1 MPYYS
6 YNIIKDLYYNSY
18 NFKINEQEEISNE
31 DLEQRVLDKYI
42 KDDTSGLEIPDILT
56 NVNGAH
62 VYKLISS
69 KDIDW
74 ENIYLPNSAVSS
86 WASFDPARR
95 WNTDTPI
102 HVNDVYELLNIID
115 YLLCSC
121 ADLWSEINK
130 LKYGNGNEIEIWFL
144 KDTSSIIKDSAIEK
158 NINKNP
164 NNNGIRITFLDP
176 TKENVKLDIPDFAIG
191 TTFYPEGSTPD
202 AYPIKRLLVK
212 KGNKNGIQGI
222 TRESQN
228 DYQYDKSQTITING
242 EVKTIYGYRINN
254 GANEIKFFPGFNFDN
269 FIGSNKVYKGDE
281 VVDTNNKKLKYNNV
295 YFRPDT
301 TKNEYAR
308 IYCEFLTVDSRN
320 GYILY
325 YKDENN
331 INQIIYI
338 SSEIAGSLPTKIQNY
353 SSFSILPANN
363 MQSGHTY
370 EENNKVYPWFFIC
383 NDEFTIDLTIET
395 PKIEGKFEAADSTI
409 TLYYYKQTNNINTTI
424 YIEDNINNPIKK
436 STDLTQTSS
445 YLTNKQR
452 YNIPDNIDI
461 NIKID
466 AIYINNN
473 DEINYDDEYM
483 DYPVFPDDI
492 TTSEDLNEYYIYDN
506 VTDDKREF
514 KLLSTDPGFINNV
527 GNRFNDVNSNN
538 VVQLYKKNEQP
549 YKLTYEITPNEF
561 IVQDIEYTNVKNEI
575 NNVKNN
581 IRLHQDE
588 DNAYILTLNHSLND
602 EYEQIKFDLNLEIEE
617 TSKVKGT
624 TCKLPINLNK
634 VHNPKLHYI
643 NWQDTS
649 YEYNSYFNFDVY
661 EGDNLIEERFHE
673 LPDSKMFRLC
683 HNFSINSYMANG
695 IYNVDTDY
703 TFTDEELES
712 NTNENPIIIS
722 YHPTKSIVNLIGSN
736 MTIAYLYNKNKK
748 GHNNYSNYAN
758 SYISD
763 CFTYNNSQSIYNYLN
778 DKYYD
783 LTKKNEQS
791 LFNIYNLGKKYRFNS
806 NNDKYVHL
814 SGNNN
819 QQKLPIMYNINANSS
834 NRNST
839 DNDIKLDNIAYFLN
853 FKICNDNSL
862 TKSYYIS
869 NNEYK
874 NDYEYFDNDIYTVKT
889 DLFDIYKTTYAT
901 YYATSN
907 NDNVAV
913 FSPILYM
920 DIINSSFIPINS
932 NNLPSDNETH
942 QYDLTNNSD
951 KQKYKNY
958 IESWANSNE
967 NSALKTTYFNLKLQE
982 NLDKG
987 IPFFNETNETTTYF
1001 KVKRCT
1007 DTNIIKPPTIVGDFV
1022 RLLINKE
1029 YYLTDL
1035 LKITPHTDDKY
1046 NSCCIGSYPEWNDT
1060 KNEYMI
1066 KEINS
1071 QRNKETIMNQPSGDL
1086 YEYINFKDDYSNY
1099 IDNQVGAIID
1109 NFIPEK
1115 YKNIYNF
1122 SKIFEVNKL
1131 SIQNGYPQIPNE
1143 NDINGGY
1150 IYNDDYFE
1158 YNDLGLFKLKENS
1171 KDLLSFEANNNEKI
1185 KPIPLDIKIS
1195 KIYGNLRYGDQPYT
1209 TSTPS
1214 IYIIPIYRIKTDES
1228 VENSDIFIEIDD
1240 LQIQLLN
1247 FDESKT
1253 YYEKKTDA
1261 NQNITYEK
1269 IEKPVITISGTI
1281 LNPEISIPEN
1291 FDIKLKQYKASI
1303 ITAFKDNNLYTEEMI
1318 PH

>member
-6 YNIIKDLYYNSY
+6 YNIIKDLYFNSY
-18 NFKINEQEEISNE
+18 NFKNDEPEISNE
-31 DLEQRVLDKYI
+31 VLEERVLDKYI
-42 KDDTSGLEIPDILT
+42 KDDTTGLEIPDILT

-74 ENIYLPNSAVSS
+74 DNIYLPNSAVSS

-144 KDTSSIIKDSAIEK
+144 KDTSSIIKDSAIET

-164 NNNGIRITFLDP
+164 NNNSIRITFLDP

-202 AYPIKRLLVK
+202 VYPIKRLLVK

-254 GANEIKFFPGFNFDN
+254 GENEIKFFPGFNFDN

-295 YFRPDT
+295 YFRLNKT
-301 TKNEYAR
+301 ENKYAR
-308 IYCEFLTVDSRN
+308 IYCEFLTVNSRN

-338 SSEIAGSLPTKIQNY
+338 SSEIVDSLPSKIQDHQSLTWIY
-353 SSFSILPANN
+353 PSFNILPDNN
-363 MQSGHTY
+363 MRSGHTY

-395 PKIEGKFEAADSTI
+395 PRIEGKFEAANSTI

-436 STDLTQTSS
+436 TTDLTQTSS
-445 YLTNKQR
+445 LLTNKQR
-452 YNIPDNIDI
+452 YNIPDNTNV

-466 AIYINNN
+466 ATWINNN
-473 DEINYDDEYM
+473 PDILYDDEYM
-483 DYPVFPDDI
+483 DYPVFPRDI
-492 TTSEDLNEYYIYDN
+492 TTSEDYDKYYIYNDN
-506 VTDDKREF
+506 ETDDTRDTREF

-527 GNRFNDVNSNN
+527 GNRFNDVNSNT

-549 YKLTYEITPNEF
+549 YKLIYEVSPNEL
-561 IVQDIEYTNVKNEI
+561 IVQEIDYDNAKIEI

-581 IRLHQDE
+581 ICLHQDE
-588 DNAYILTLNHSLND
+588 DNAYILTLNHLLND
-602 EYEQIKFDLNLEIEE
+602 EYEQIKFDLNLEIDE

-649 YEYNSYFNFDVY
+649 YEYNSYFNFDVS
-661 EGDNLIEERFHE
+661 ENGTPIANTNHGFQFE
-673 LPDSKMFRLC
+673 DSKMYQLC
-683 HNFSINSYMANG
+683 NFYSINSYMVNG
-695 IYNVDTDY
+695 IYNVDTDH
-703 TFTDEELES
+703 TFNEEELES
-712 NTNENPIIIS
+712 NTNEKPIIIS

-736 MTIAYLYNKNKK
+736 MTIAYLYNKNKRGK
-748 GHNNYSNYAN
+748 NNCADYAN

-763 CFTYNNSQSIYNYLN
+763 CFTYNSDSQNIYNYLN
-778 DKYYD
+778 EKNFD
-783 LTKKNEQS
+783 LIKKNEQS

-806 NNDKYVHL
+806 NNDKYVHPL
-814 SGNNN
+814 NLNIPQN
-819 QQKLPIMYNINANSS
+819 VIKYNINANSS
-834 NRNST
+834 IRNSA
-839 DNDIKLDNIAYFLN
+839 DNNIKLDNIAYFLN

-869 NNEYK
+869 NNEYR
-874 NDYEYFDNDIYTVKT
+874 NDYEYFNNDIYTVKT
-889 DLFDIYKTTYAT
+889 DLFNIYKTTYAT

-907 NDNVAV
+907 SDNVAV
-913 FSPILYM
+913 FTPILYM

-932 NNLPSDNETH
+932 NNLPSDNDTH
-942 QYDLTNNSD
+942 QYDLTNDGD

-958 IESWANSNE
+958 IESWANTNE
-967 NSALKTTYFNLKLQE
+967 NALKTIYFNLKLQE
-982 NLDKG
+982 NLDRG

-1007 DTNIIKPPTIVGDFV
+1007 DTINIIKAPTIGGNYVKV
-1022 RLLINKE
+1022 LINKE

-1035 LKITPHTDDKY
+1035 LKITPNNDDKY

-1060 KNEYMI
+1060 KKEYVV
-1066 KEINS
+1066 KEIYS
-1071 QRNKETIMNQPSGDL
+1071 QRNKDIIINQSLDDQ
-1086 YEYINFKDDYSNY
+1086 YQYINFKDNYLNY
-1099 IDNQVGAIID
+1099 IDNQVGVNI
-1109 NFIPEK
+1109 NSRIPEK
-1115 YKNIYNF
+1115 YKNIYDL

-1131 SIQNGYPQIPNE
+1131 SIEDGYPQIHNQSNE
-1143 NDINGGY
+1143 
-1150 IYNDDYFE
+1150 DYFE
-1158 YNDLGLFKLKENS
+1158 YDGLGLFTLKESS
-1171 KDLLSFEANNNEKI
+1171 KNLLSLKTNNNLN
-1185 KPIPLDIKIS
+1185 PIQLDIEFDY
-1195 KIYGNLRYGDQPYT
+1195 IYGNLRYGEQCDLNTGAHPQ
-1209 TSTPS
+1209 
-1214 IYIIPIYRIKTDES
+1214 IIPIYRIKN
-1228 VENSDIFIEIDD
+1228 VNSASGDIFIEKEIDG
-1240 LQIQLLN
+1240 QPIQLLN
-1247 FDESKT
+1247 FDESKK
-1253 YYEKKTDA
+1253 YYKKKPD
-1261 NQNITYEK
+1261 NSFEE

-1291 FDIKLKQYKASI
+1291 FDTKLKNYKADI
-1303 ITAFKDNNLYTEEMI
+1303 ITAFEADNLYTEDMI
-1318 PH
+1318 S